1 GTLFLDEVSD
11 LPMETQGKVVRA
23 LHEQR
28 FTRLG
33 GERPIEVDVRVV
45 AATNRD
51 LASEIQS
58 GRFRE
63 DLFYRL
69 NVVPLRVPSLKERRD
84 DIP

>member
-1 GTLFLDEVSD
+1 MRSAPTRRVSSGCSSRHIPGTLFLDEVSD

-51 LASEIQS
+51 LASEIQV
-58 GRFRE
+58 R
-63 DLFYRL
+63 
-69 NVVPLRVPSLKERRD
+69 P
-84 DIP
+84 IP